1 MELMLAAISGSSF
14 VNAIIHL
21 IIIGLIVWVLFWALG
36 QIGLPEPFNKVV
48 RVVLILLACV
58 FVINFL
64 LSLTGNQLITW

>member
-1 MELMLAAISGSSF
+1 MEILLAAISGSSF
-14 VNAIIHL
+14 VGAILHL
-21 IIIGLIVWVLFWALG
+21 IIIGLVVWVLFWALS

-64 LSLTGNQLITW
+64 LGLTGNQLIAW